1 MKKTGIFYG
10 SSTGNTQDAA
20 KLIAKKLDIQ
30 AADIIDVTKADVAKL
45 NDYEVLL
52 FGSSTLGF
60 GDLQDDWD
68 SFIDKLKKAD
78 LSGKQV
84 AVFGL
89 GDSSSYSDTFC
100 DAIGIIAKAA
110 QESGATLIGNKV
122 NTADYTYDDSVSVV
136 DGHFCGL
143 PLDEDN
149 ESDQTE
155 DRVNFW
161 LSQLQPD
168 LA

>member
-1 MKKTGIFYG
+1 MKKIGIFYG
-10 SSTGNTQDAA
+10 SETGSTEYVA
-20 KLIAKKLDIQ
+20 KLLANKLNIESSDVYDIS
-30 AADIIDVTKADVAKL
+30 KADVASL
-45 NDYEVLL
+45 GSYDVLL
-52 FGSSTLGF
+52 LGGSTQGF
-60 GDLQDDWD
+60 GDLQSDWE
-68 SFIDKLKKAD
+68 SFIDDVKKAD
-78 LSGKQV
+78 LNGKKV

-110 QESGATLIGNKV
+110 QEAGAVLVGNQV
-122 NTADYTYDDSVSVV
+122 NTADYEFDDSVALVN
-136 DGHFCGL
+136 GYFCGL

-155 DRVNFW
+155 DRINNW
-161 LSQLQPD
+161 LAQLSTD

>member
-1 MKKTGIFYG
+1 MKKIGIFYG
-10 SSTGNTQDAA
+10 SETGSTEYVA
-20 KLIAKKLDIQ
+20 KLLAKKLN
-30 AADIIDVTKADVAKL
+30 IDSSNVFDVSKADATSL
-45 NDYEVLL
+45 NGYEVLFL
-52 FGSSTLGF
+52 GGSTQGF
-60 GDLQDDWD
+60 GDLQSDWE
-68 SFIDKLKKAD
+68 SFVDEVKKAD
-78 LSGKQV
+78 LSGKKV

-110 QESGATLIGNKV
+110 QEAGAVLVGNQV
-122 NTADYTYDDSVSVV
+122 NTADYQFDDSVALV

-155 DRVNFW
+155 DRINNW
-161 LSQLQPD
+161 LAQLSAD